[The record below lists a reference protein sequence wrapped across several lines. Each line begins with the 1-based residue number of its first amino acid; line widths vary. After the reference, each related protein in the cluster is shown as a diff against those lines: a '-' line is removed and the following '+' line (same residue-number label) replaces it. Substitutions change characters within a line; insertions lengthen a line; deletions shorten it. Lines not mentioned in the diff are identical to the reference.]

1 MKIHRAVTRVQV
13 IASWFGVKGGEE
25 DWSDLSSGESSTV
38 HNEYKG
44 AISGVD
50 GTATS
55 PVTIL

>member
-1 MKIHRAVTRVQV
+1 MKIHRAVNPGSSYRFLV
-13 IASWFGVKGGEE
+13 GVKGGEE

-55 PVTIL
+55 PR